1 MPTFIFTLSFLSEK
15 NKIYVKPTLETYL
28 FNFYLGK
35 TMLSEVN
42 SEPFPITHL
51 PITIIHFPLFIDN
64 SKVLPSSGGVH
75 LPVF

>member
-28 FNFYLGK
+28 CNFYLGK

-42 SEPFPITHL
+42 SEPFPIAHL

-64 SKVLPSSGGVH
+64 SKVFPSSGGVH
-75 LPVF
+75 LTVF